1 MNSALIDG
9 RLRGSISETKPIS
22 RFRFRSWQ
30 PKASLHDMFLKL
42 GEGQTVDAIAWMGLL

>member
-9 RLRGSISETKPIS
+9 RLRRSISETKPIS
-22 RFRFRSWQ
+22 QFGLRAWK

-42 GEGQTVDAIAWMGLL
+42 SEGQTVDAIAWMGLL